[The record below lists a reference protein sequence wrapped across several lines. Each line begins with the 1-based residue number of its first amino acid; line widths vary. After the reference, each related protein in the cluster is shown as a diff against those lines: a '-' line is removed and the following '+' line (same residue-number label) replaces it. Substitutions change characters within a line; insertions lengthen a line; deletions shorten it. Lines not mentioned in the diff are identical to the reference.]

1 MSYYIE
7 DPNTKAVLKCNW
19 VQYEQAKAFGYVH
32 RILTD
37 KVAMLHKP
45 FVNNK
50 LTALRAA
57 LTRKGK

>member
-7 DPNTKAVLKCNW
+7 DPKTKAVLACNW

-37 KVAMLHKP
+37 KVAVLHK
-45 FVNNK
+45 
-50 LTALRAA
+50 LQ
-57 LTRKGK
+57 RKGK